1 MGLRRANLAKPATH
15 MQASTQLGLTQQ
27 ELKMSPLIS
36 EQFPRKA
43 TFSVIGLIG
52 HGRLRFIG

>member
-1 MGLRRANLAKPATH
+1 

-27 ELKMSPLIS
+27 ELEMSPLIS

-52 HGRLRFIG
+52 HGLLHFIG